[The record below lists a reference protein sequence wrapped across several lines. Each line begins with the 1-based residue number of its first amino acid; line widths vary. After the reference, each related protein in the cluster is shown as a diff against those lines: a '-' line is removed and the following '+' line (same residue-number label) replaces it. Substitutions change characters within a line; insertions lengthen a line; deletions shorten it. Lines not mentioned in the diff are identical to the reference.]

1 MNDKII
7 FIPYSRGYHIHY
19 QEFGGDE
26 KYLGK
31 IRHDSLN
38 TAIWFYRLEG
48 LDIEMGD
55 SYAGVPT

>member
-7 FIPYSRGYHIHY
+7 FDYYDKGYRLY
-19 QEFGGDE
+19 YADSAGEE

-48 LDIEMGD
+48 INVEIENEEQ
-55 SYAGVPT
+55 